1 MAPNPQSCCIH
12 EQEIILKRAADL
24 AEALYGMPRNNGLNQ
39 LALSPSVMQNG
50 SVPAV
55 SMPTFNSYTSQL
67 AVSVPDA
74 ANSQWSEGG
83 KSPFRLSSVLPSVNV
98 LKHGR

>member
-1 MAPNPQSCCIH
+1 
-12 EQEIILKRAADL
+12 
-24 AEALYGMPRNNGLNQ
+24 MPRNNGLNQ
-39 LALSPSVMQNG
+39 LALSPAMQNG

-67 AVSVPDA
+67 GVSVPDA

-83 KSPFRLSSVLPSVNV
+83 ES
-98 LKHGR
+98 